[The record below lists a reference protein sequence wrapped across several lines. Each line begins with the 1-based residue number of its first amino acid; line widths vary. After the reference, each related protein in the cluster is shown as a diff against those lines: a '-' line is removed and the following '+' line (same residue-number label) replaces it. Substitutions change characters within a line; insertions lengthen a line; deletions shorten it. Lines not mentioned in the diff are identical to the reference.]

1 MSLIRWSPF
10 FEPFE
15 SFDKYFEGL
24 APASSEGNLIPAIN
38 MYDTKDGLA
47 VETSLPG
54 VDPKKVELSIEN
66 GVLTI
71 KGSSE
76 RKTEVDEK
84 EYFRREIRSGTFMRQ
99 VTLPQGMKEDDATA
113 TFENGILKVTF
124 PKAKLP
130 EPKKIQIDLKTDNS

>member
-15 SFDKYFEGL
+15 SFDKYFEGMS
-24 APASSEGNLIPAIN
+24 PASQEGNLIPAIN

-99 VTLPQGMKEDDATA
+99 VTLPQGMKEDGATA
-113 TFENGILKVTF
+113 SFENGILKVTF

-130 EPKKIQIDLKTDNS
+130 EPKKIKIDIQNEQ

>member
-15 SFDKYFEGL
+15 SFDKYFEGMSPT
-24 APASSEGNLIPAIN
+24 ASEGNLIPAIN

-99 VTLPQGMKEDDATA
+99 VTLPQGMKEDGATA
-113 TFENGILKVTF
+113 SFENGILKVTF

-130 EPKKIQIDLKTDNS
+130 ESKKIKIDIQNEQ